1 MLIRRFLTLAL
12 VLVPFFLSAQV
23 LRVASY
29 NVAGL
34 GEGHKDYL
42 TFAKVINNFDIVAAE
57 EVRGG
62 GGIEK
67 VLSLL
72 ADGWT
77 AAVSDTE
84 EQSEKHKDCFGFF
97 YNDRVELYRMLGP
110 YRGEGQFSRPPYG
123 ANFRVKGSPFTF
135 NLIACHIDSRKG
147 PRGRAAEIE
156 LLGDVYTYFEKLT
169 GNHGMTIMAGD
180 FSDERPHAFRSLT
193 ALGSQQVLPSKATTI
208 RNSAL
213 GRDEDH
219 IFVSS
224 ALRPRIEKADVFYW
238 TRDWAASVSS
248 VSDHFPVYL
257 VLKTGR

>member
-1 MLIRRFLTLAL
+1 MLVRRLFPLTL
-12 VLVPFFLSAQV
+12 VLVPALLCAQV
-23 LRVASY
+23 LRIASY

-34 GEGHKDYL
+34 GERHKDYL
-42 TFAKVINNFDIVAAE
+42 ALAKVIDNFDIVAAE
-57 EVRGG
+57 EVKGG
-62 GGIEK
+62 SGIEK

-72 ADGWT
+72 TDRWT
-77 AAVSDTE
+77 AAVSDRE
-84 EQSEKHKDCFGFF
+84 ELAGKYKESFGFF

-123 ANFRVKGSPFTF
+123 ANFKVKGSPFTF

-156 LLGDVYTYFEKLT
+156 LLGDVYTYFEQLT
-169 GNHGMTIMAGD
+169 GNRGMTIMAGD
-180 FSDERPHAFRSLT
+180 FSDEHIRAFRSLT

-208 RNSAL
+208 RSSAL

-219 IFVSS
+219 IFVSQ
-224 ALRPRIEKADVFYW
+224 ALRPRVEKADVFYW
-238 TRDWAASVSS
+238 TRDLDSAVSS

-257 VLKTGR
+257 VLRAGR